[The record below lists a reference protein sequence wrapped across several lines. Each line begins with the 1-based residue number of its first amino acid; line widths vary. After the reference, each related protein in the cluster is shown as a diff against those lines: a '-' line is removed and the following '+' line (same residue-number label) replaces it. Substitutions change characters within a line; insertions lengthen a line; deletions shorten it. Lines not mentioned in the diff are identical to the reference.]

1 MRRGEPVVIPQEKQQ
16 RAACSHIHAFSP
28 PSGAKMNRGLTPY
41 EDCSA
46 VNSETSVTSSPLPA
60 CNDASV
66 GKLVLEHTDTHYP
79 LPARGCPLPAAS
91 LGPQSHPGTQATRV
105 PLTKEPEEDLEP
117 DAEPALAGIV
127 VGVEDGVDDV
137 KAGHPERHL
146 ERRPD
151 LLMGHPHL
159 LLRGPHRRHEPL
171 PHRGWAS
178 RAGPRGAGPGAAAR
192 GGGLRGRLRPRPPS
206 SPVSLAACPAAR
218 SRLPSWS
225 RRRRLP
231 GGL

>member
-1 MRRGEPVVIPQEKQQ
+1 MALQAQGHTRRDGAELLFFQGCRRRRGEPVLIPQEKQQ
-16 RAACSHIHAFSP
+16 AKSRMLTHPCFLP
-28 PSGAKMNRGLTPY
+28 TLGAKMNGGLTLD

-46 VNSETSVTSSPLPA
+46 VNSETSVISSPLPA
-60 CNDASV
+60 CKDASV
-66 GKLVLEHTDTHYP
+66 GKETGSQTHIHTLPTDCARVPAPCSTSRPAQPSWDASYP
-79 LPARGCPLPAAS
+79 
-91 LGPQSHPGTQATRV
+91 V
-105 PLTKEPEEDLEP
+105 PLTKKPEEDLEP

-137 KAGHPERHL
+137 EAGHPERHL

-178 RAGPRGAGPGAAAR
+178 RAGPRGAGPGTTAR
-192 GGGLRGRLRPRPPS
+192 GGG
-206 SPVSLAACPAAR
+206 
-218 SRLPSWS
+218 
-225 RRRRLP
+225 
-231 GGL
+231 